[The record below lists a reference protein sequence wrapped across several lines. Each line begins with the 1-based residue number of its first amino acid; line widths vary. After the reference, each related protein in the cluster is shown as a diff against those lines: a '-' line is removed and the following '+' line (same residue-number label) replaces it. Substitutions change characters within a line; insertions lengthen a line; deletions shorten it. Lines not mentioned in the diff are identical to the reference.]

1 MRICVYFIFY
11 GMFSSLDRGFYVLL
25 TISFQSYI
33 VLSVSFYLF
42 FFFIYSQTCLK
53 QPQWVKRWPTDVAV
67 RGSIPA
73 LDVNLSNRK
82 RGSIAYTFS
91 LSSYHR
97 PDIIVILLKRT

>member
-42 FFFIYSQTCLK
+42 FFSYT
-53 QPQWVKRWPTDVAV
+53 VKPVLNSHS
-67 RGSIPA
+67 G
-73 LDVNLSNRK
+73 LSA
-82 RGSIAYTFS
+82 G
-91 LSSYHR
+91 
-97 PDIIVILLKRT
+97 LLM